1 MSRPGD
7 DDRTLILRYF
17 AGELDPS
24 TRQWVEQRVRQ
35 DPEFN
40 RMFELYKLPDNE
52 SKKDHSTIKHSPM
65 TNIKF
70 TPPDHKR
77 PKPRYGVLIFLIVL
91 LIVVLLAMFLIDIK

>member
-1 MSRPGD
+1 
-7 DDRTLILRYF
+7 
-17 AGELDPS
+17 
-24 TRQWVEQRVRQ
+24 
-35 DPEFN
+35 
-40 RMFELYKLPDNE
+40 
-52 SKKDHSTIKHSPM
+52 M